1 MRWLALLLVGLAW
14 LPWAA
19 LAQATAPASL
29 VADSVAIQGDDVLV
43 AQGNV
48 EIFHK
53 GRRLR
58 ASRLVYDGTTGRLQ
72 ITGPI
77 VLTDTTGTVV
87 LADQAELASDLSEG
101 ILTGARLVLDRQ
113 LQLAASEI
121 MRIGGRYTVLG
132 RSVASSCK
140 VCAGDPTPLWE
151 IRARRIIHD
160 EAGRQIYF
168 DNAQLRFGGVPVA
181 WLPRLRMPDPTLTRA
196 TGFLYP
202 TMRTNSDLGT
212 GLRIPYFIRLG
223 QSRDLTLAPF
233 LASNSARTLDL
244 RYRQAF
250 RAGWLDLSGAVSR
263 DAILPGETR
272 GYLTGAAA
280 FDLPRGFRL
289 NLSGIMVSDP
299 AYLLDYD
306 ISSDDRLEGRAE
318 ITRTRRNEY
327 IAARLI
333 NVNSIREGDIN
344 SRLPSVISDLTWE
357 RRFRPALIGGAGGLR
372 LQLHGHLRSSTGTGD
387 SDGDG
392 ISDGRDTS
400 RVSLRGD
407 WRRDMVFGPGI
418 LGAAMGEVHAD
429 AYDIQQD
436 SGVAANPS
444 RVSGAAGVEMR
455 WPLVR
460 QTPGGASQVIEPVV
474 QLVWANASSDAVPNE
489 DGVLAEFDEGNLFSI
504 DRLPGSDAVE
514 DGGRANVGLTF
525 THIAPSGATAA
536 LAVGRVFRSQDPGT
550 FSAASG
556 LDGTTSDWL
565 AAIRIAAAPGLSLT
579 NRLVL
584 ADDFSLTKGEMR
596 LDLARDRVTLA
607 TSYVWMLA
615 DATEGR
621 ADDVSEVLLD
631 GKLQLSPA
639 WSARVS
645 TRYDFDAD
653 KAAEA
658 GLTME
663 WKNECL
669 KVDLSLSRRFTSST
683 TVQPTTDVALSVELL
698 GFGGATRP
706 GPARACRG

>member
-1 MRWLALLLVGLAW
+1 MRWLALVLVGLLW
-14 LPWAA
+14 LPFGA
-19 LAQATAPASL
+19 LAQAPLPASL
-29 VADSVAIQGDDVLV
+29 VADSVSIRGNDVLV

-48 EIFHK
+48 EIFHN

-58 ASRLVYDGTTGRLQ
+58 ASRLVYDGKTERLQ

-77 VLTDTTGTVV
+77 VLTDETGTVV
-87 LADQAELASDLSEG
+87 LADQAELSSDLSEG

-121 MRIGGRYTVLG
+121 MRIGGRYTVMG

-160 EAGRQIYF
+160 ETGRQIYF
-168 DNAQLRFGGVPVA
+168 DNAQLRFGGIPVA
-181 WLPRLRMPDPTLTRA
+181 WLPRLRMPDPSLARA

-202 TMRTNSDLGT
+202 SARSNSDLGT
-212 GLRIPYFIRLG
+212 GLRVPYFIVLG
-223 QSRDLTLAPF
+223 PSRDLTLAPF
-233 LASNSARTLDL
+233 LSTKARSVDL

-250 RAGWLDLSGAVSR
+250 RSGWLELSGAVSR
-263 DAILPGETR
+263 DEIRPGETR
-272 GYLTGAAA
+272 GYLTGTAA
-280 FDLPRGFRL
+280 FDLPRGFKL
-289 NLSGIMVSDP
+289 NLSGTLVSDP
-299 AYLLDYD
+299 SYLLDYG
-306 ISSDDRLEGRAE
+306 ISSEDRLEGRAE

-357 RRFRPALIGGAGGLR
+357 RRFRPAVIGGAGGLR
-372 LQLHGHLRSSTGTGD
+372 LQAHGHLRSSTGTGD

-418 LGAAMGEVHAD
+418 LGAAMAEARAD
-429 AYDIQQD
+429 TYDIQQD
-436 SGVAANPS
+436 SAVATSPS
-444 RVSGAAGVEMR
+444 RVSGGAGVELR

-460 QTPGGASQVIEPVV
+460 RTADGASQVIEPVV
-474 QLVWANASSDAVPNE
+474 QLVWADAGSDAVPYE
-489 DGVLAEFDEGNLFSI
+489 DSVLAEFDEGNLFAI
-504 DRLPGSDAVE
+504 DRLPGADAVE
-514 DGGRANVGLTF
+514 DGARANLGLTF

-536 LAVGRVFRSQDPGT
+536 LAFGRVFRSEDPGT

-556 LDGTTSDWL
+556 LDGRSSDWL
-565 AAIRIAAAPGLSLT
+565 AAFRIAAAPGLSLT

-584 ADDFSLTKGEMR
+584 DDDFSLTKGEMR
-596 LDLARDRVTLA
+596 LDFARDRVALA
-607 TSYVWMLA
+607 SSYVWMLA

-621 ADDVSEVLLD
+621 AEDVSEVLLD
-631 GKLQLSPA
+631 GRLQLNPA
-639 WSARVS
+639 WSARVT
-645 TRYDFDAD
+645 TRYDFATD